1 MVDDEQII
9 SQLVFI
15 GKNCGFGDV
24 GAERE
29 ALWKADAFG
38 CILIKF

>member
-15 GKNCGFGDV
+15 GKDCGFGDV

-29 ALWKADAFG
+29 AL
-38 CILIKF
+38 